1 MAKNIIFCA
10 DGTWNSPD
18 QDENHDAL
26 PDPTNVYKLFLH
38 LAGDMDCLSLLKSN
52 EQEKELVN
60 EQGQVLQVAKYLHG
74 VGDSE
79 NVIHK
84 LLGGVFGAGV
94 ISRIVRGYT
103 FISRHYQP
111 GDQIYIIGFS
121 RGAYTARA
129 LAGMIAKRGLL
140 RYGATLSPERAYA
153 KSTLVWK
160 KHHAQRQVSL
170 LARLADLISSLGSE
184 LSDETLALDDLRPV
198 DRIAAVG
205 VWDTVGAMG
214 LPTYARDGE
223 RADTF
228 KFADLTLSPKVVRGF
243 HAIALDEQRPDFTP
257 TLWEPGNNV
266 VQMLFAGS
274 HSDVGGGYPIANNE
288 SSLSDISLTWMLEQ
302 LQSCG
307 LILHS
312 QLGVPIS
319 PRACWPVSADPA
331 GTAHQPWR
339 QPPWDLLLDRPQ
351 RRQFPAH
358 VQVHPSVRQRCE
370 LPAVQA
376 LPDTEPDRY
385 TPPNLPT

>member
-18 QDENHDAL
+18 QDENHDEL

-60 EQGQVLQVAKYLHG
+60 AQGQVLQIAKYLHG
-74 VGDSE
+74 VGDS
-79 NVIHK
+79 NNAIHK

-111 GDQIYIIGFS
+111 GDQIFIIGFS

-129 LAGMIAKRGLL
+129 LAGLIAKRGLL

-153 KSTLVWK
+153 KGALVWK
-160 KHHAQRQVSL
+160 KHHAQRPSSL
-170 LARLADLISSLGSE
+170 LARLADLVNSLNSE

-228 KFADLTLSPKVVRGF
+228 KFADLKLSTKVVRGF
-243 HAIALDEQRPDFTP
+243 HAVSLDEQRPDFAP
-257 TLWEPGNNV
+257 TLWEPGDNV
-266 VQMLFAGS
+266 VQMLFPGA
-274 HSDVGGGYPIANNE
+274 HSDVGGGYPVANNE
-288 SSLSDISLTWMLEQ
+288 SGLSDISLAWMLEQ

-307 LILHS
+307 LVLQS

-319 PRACWPVSADPA
+319 PRAVWPMNPDPM
-331 GTAHQPWR
+331 GIGHQPWR
-339 QPPWDLLLDRPQ
+339 QPPWDFLLDKPQ
-351 RRQFPAH
+351 LRQFPAH
-358 VQVHPSVRQRCE
+358 VQAHPSIAQRC
-370 LPAVQA
+370 QA
-376 LPDTEPDRY
+376 ACVKAAPDAEPERY
-385 TPPNLPT
+385 VPQNLP